1 MIFLENCHS
10 ASRFF
15 FLTVNINLVTLLH
28 AQAQQLRLFQS
39 QDNFW
44 NCLKFVN
51 KYLLLFEEISGKFQE
66 NQMQISACRVPSI
79 LKTVPSFRVYR
90 NNILEDRA
98 KSTLF
103 QVFCPGEVSHL
114 HYRMDIAV
122 NFRLGLVLDNRMSIR
137 KLSKGY
143 CTKLLNNKWH
153 IL

>member
-1 MIFLENCHS
+1 MLKGCQIGLCINFLCLLTLFSDDIPRELPQCVTI
-10 ASRFF
+10 F

-28 AQAQQLRLFQS
+28 AQARQLRLFQS

-51 KYLLLFEEISGKFQE
+51 KNLLLFEEISGKFQE

-114 HYRMDIAV
+114 HYRMDIA
-122 NFRLGLVLDNRMSIR
+122 
-137 KLSKGY
+137 
-143 CTKLLNNKWH
+143 LNS
-153 IL
+153 